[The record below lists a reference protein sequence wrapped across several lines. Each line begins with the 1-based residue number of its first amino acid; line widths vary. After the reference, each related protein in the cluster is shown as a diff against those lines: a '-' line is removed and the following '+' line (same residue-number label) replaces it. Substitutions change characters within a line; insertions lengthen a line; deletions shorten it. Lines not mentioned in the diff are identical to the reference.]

1 MSKKRIRNY
10 SLEFKQSSAELARSS
25 DQSISQTAKDLG
37 INENTLHGWIKK
49 YTGKSKM
56 TLTAT
61 SRNSLEEEVKQLRKE
76 NARLKQDREILKK
89 AAVSSTGRCNTKS
102 FKMKMRGEINDTIGK
117 TGIIGNRQSRI
128 MATMEIRSIAQ

>member
-1 MSKKRIRNY
+1 MSKKRIRKY
-10 SLEFKQSSAELARSS
+10 SLEFKQSSVELARSS
-25 DQSISQTAKDLG
+25 EQSISQTAKDLG

-56 TLTAT
+56 TLTAA

-89 AAVSSTGRCNTKS
+89 AAAYFASETR
-102 FKMKMRGEINDTIGK
+102 
-117 TGIIGNRQSRI
+117 
-128 MATMEIRSIAQ
+128 